1 MNENSQS
8 AIFEKSDLIFEEI
21 PGIIPMNF
29 PPEDFY
35 KSLRK
40 NKKIPRKN
48 SSETAAANP
57 GVSVRKE
64 IGSLAIKITA
74 IISMAMLIFTFVYGF
89 HYNIEPGMNPSVK
102 DGDLILFYRL
112 DKKYRAGD
120 LVILTYQG
128 QKQVRRV
135 IATAGDTV
143 DILEEGLMIN
153 GALQQESGV
162 YQQTQR
168 YAEGIEFPLT
178 LGEGQIFVL
187 GDARETATDSRM
199 YGSVNAGDIS
209 GKVITILRRRNF

>member
-1 MNENSQS
+1 MNENNQTGIS
-8 AIFEKSDLIFEEI
+8 ENPNLIFEEV
-21 PGIIPMNF
+21 PGIITLNF
-29 PPEDFY
+29 PPEEFY
-35 KSLRK
+35 KSLHK

-48 SSETAAANP
+48 SSNIS
-57 GVSVRKE
+57 GSNSKVSVWKE
-64 IGSLAIKITA
+64 FGSLAIKITA
-74 IISMAMLIFTFVYGF
+74 IISIAMLIFTFMYGF

-112 DKKYRAGD
+112 DKNYRAGD

-153 GALQQESGV
+153 GALQQELSI

-168 YAEGIEFPLT
+168 YVEGTEFPLT

-187 GDARETATDSRM
+187 GDARETATDSRI
-199 YGSVNAGDIS
+199 YGSVNADDIF
-209 GKVITILRRRNF
+209 GKVITIVRRRNF